1 MGGFAM
7 NNQKTKPVAVV
18 INDDPTQRGILAG
31 LLNKADVE
39 ARAFEGVEAALAAM
53 DPAAPPGLIVTDL
66 YMPGIDGWRFCRLLR
81 SPEYAAFNEIPI
93 LVVSATF
100 VGDHPERI
108 AADVGADAF
117 LPSPVDGKA
126 FIAQVRALLSGREA
140 RLLPRVLI
148 VEDDKDLAGLL
159 QEAFAAHGYQ
169 ADTALTVREAEAAF
183 AQTPYDVAVLDYR
196 LPDGTGDALL
206 DAFRAQ
212 RPDCVCLMTTGEAT
226 PELALSWMKR
236 GAAAY
241 LRKPFAPELLIE
253 LCARARRERALLRAE
268 DLLEARTRELRES
281 EERYRAITEALTDY
295 LFTCTVENGEVVKTV
310 HGPGCIALTGYSSK
324 EFAADP
330 YLWFNMVHPED
341 ADRVRSQAA
350 RILTGE
356 ASETLEHRIR
366 RKNGAWRWVSNTP
379 VPRFDPAGTLIAYD
393 GIISDITERKRAEE
407 ELRANEARFRE
418 LADAFRS
425 GNDRATKLPSRVSP
439 YNIEI
444 LYRTES
450 GLCQYLNL
458 FEVVFLQ
465 DEQRLTGDN

>member
-1 MGGFAM
+1 
-7 NNQKTKPVAVV
+7 
-18 INDDPTQRGILAG
+18 
-31 LLNKADVE
+31 
-39 ARAFEGVEAALAAM
+39 
-53 DPAAPPGLIVTDL
+53 
-66 YMPGIDGWRFCRLLR
+66 
-81 SPEYAAFNEIPI
+81 
-93 LVVSATF
+93 
-100 VGDHPERI
+100 
-108 AADVGADAF
+108 
-117 LPSPVDGKA
+117 
-126 FIAQVRALLSGREA
+126 
-140 RLLPRVLI
+140 
-148 VEDDKDLAGLL
+148 
-159 QEAFAAHGYQ
+159 
-169 ADTALTVREAEAAF
+169 
-183 AQTPYDVAVLDYR
+183 
-196 LPDGTGDALL
+196 
-206 DAFRAQ
+206 
-212 RPDCVCLMTTGEAT
+212 
-226 PELALSWMKR
+226 
-236 GAAAY
+236 
-241 LRKPFAPELLIE
+241 
-253 LCARARRERALLRAE
+253 
-268 DLLEARTRELRES
+268 
-281 EERYRAITEALTDY
+281 
-295 LFTCTVENGEVVKTV
+295 
-310 HGPGCIALTGYSSK
+310 
-324 EFAADP
+324 
-330 YLWFNMVHPED
+330 MVHPED